1 LSIAPSIMPRLSEFT
16 LRRRV
21 QFPEVDSSGIVHFSR
36 YFRFMEEAE
45 HAMWR
50 EVGLSIATPGC
61 EVGFPRVAAA
71 FDYKR
76 PLRFEDE
83 VDITIRIVKK
93 SARSIGYQC
102 VLRRGDDLIATG
114 TMTIVCVDRR
124 TQPLTAT
131 PFPDAIANRFEVA
144 LGTD

>member
-1 LSIAPSIMPRLSEFT
+1 
-16 LRRRV
+16 
-21 QFPEVDSSGIVHFSR
+21 
-36 YFRFMEEAE
+36 
-45 HAMWR
+45 
-50 EVGLSIATPGC
+50 
-61 EVGFPRVAAA
+61 VAAA